1 MANEPIPCSTT
12 RSTRFPVK
20 VLESGI
26 QRYRRMNWYH
36 RSTLVRKGR
45 STCMDTV
52 LEAHWIAE
60 RYRINAWLQ
69 ASI

>member
-1 MANEPIPCSTT
+1 
-12 RSTRFPVK
+12 
-20 VLESGI
+20 
-26 QRYRRMNWYH
+26 
-36 RSTLVRKGR
+36 
-45 STCMDTV
+45 MDTV